1 MTEKPVTLPVL
12 ADAIMPSEK
21 IHRTLT
27 SSFARLSNSDDW
39 HTLLQRA
46 LLLAQAN
53 TESERT
59 LGLIKMMLEHLQQ
72 FDECC
77 HTLETD
83 IEVPDGMNPEIF
95 LKALNEEMIDD
106 EVQCSATN
114 RTVHVKATI
123 RGSFECA
130 QALFDFKTRS
140 AIQLARIRL

>member
-1 MTEKPVTLPVL
+1 MSSDKT
-12 ADAIMPSEK
+12 
-21 IHRTLT
+21 HRTLRK
-27 SSFARLSNSDDW
+27 SFATLSNNDDW
-39 HTLLQRA
+39 HTLLKGA

-59 LGLIKMMLEHLQQ
+59 LGLVKMMLEHLQQ

-114 RTVHVKATI
+114 RSIYVRATI
-123 RGSFECA
+123 RGSLECA
-130 QALFDFKTRS
+130 QALFDSKTKS
-140 AIQLARIRL
+140 AMRLARLKL